1 MMLDLFDA
9 IYNNSLENV
18 KVLVYNEESESIIKF
33 IVPGL
38 DKEDISINVNEDV
51 LKVTGVNKKDSEIIT
66 PDFSRKF
73 ELLNKFDTG
82 KITAQLKNGVLVI
95 KLPLKEG
102 VEGKQIEID

>member
-1 MMLDLFDA
+1 MLDLFNA

-38 DKEDISINVNEDV
+38 DKEDISIKVDEDI
-51 LKVTGVNKKDSEIIT
+51 LKVIGVNKKDSEIIT

-73 ELLNKFDTG
+73 ELLNKYNTEE
-82 KITAQLKNGVLVI
+82 ITAQLKDGVLVI
-95 KLPLKEG
+95 KIPLKKG
-102 VEGKQIEID
+102 VEGKQIKID

>member
-1 MMLDLFDA
+1 MMLDLFNA
-9 IYNNSLENV
+9 IYNNSWENV

-38 DKEDISINVNEDV
+38 DKEDISINVDEDV

-73 ELLNKFDTG
+73 ELLNKFNTEE
-82 KITAQLKNGVLVI
+82 ITAQLKNGVLVI
-95 KLPLKEG
+95 KIPIKEG
-102 VEGKQIEID
+102 VEGKQIKID

>member
-38 DKEDISINVNEDV
+38 DKEDISIKVDEDI
-51 LKVTGVNKKDSEIIT
+51 LKVVGVNKKDSEIIT

-73 ELLNKFDTG
+73 KLLNKYNTEG
-82 KITAQLKNGVLVI
+82 ITAQLKDGVLVI
-95 KLPLKEG
+95 KIPLKESI
-102 VEGKQIEID
+102 EEKQIKID